1 MSLRYAI
8 WDMSHTHSS
17 NRLVAAGR
25 FCVCVCGGLGWSPPL
40 QRHSTGFVL
49 LCWPSWYRVRT
60 DPSQTSLS
68 SSYRWL
74 TSGRPRRSAWA
85 LSAAGFPALE
95 GECAE
100 VLSEV
105 MLQELIHSQ
114 LRLTVVSLSERLS
127 HATPRRTALLL
138 RMATSRSLEE
148 ERSAGWS
155 LASVLAPP
163 RGKDRVQSGQ
173 LFFLLPHKT
182 GSLQTP
188 GFFHVIFILFFY

>member
-8 WDMSHTHSS
+8 WDISHTHRS
-17 NRLVAAGR
+17 NRLGAAGR
-25 FCVCVCGGLGWSPPL
+25 FCVCVCGGLGWSAPL

-49 LCWPSWYRVRT
+49 LCCPSWYRVRT

-74 TSGRPRRSAWA
+74 ASGRPRRSAWA
-85 LSAAGFPALE
+85 LSVAGFPALE
-95 GECAE
+95 GECVE

-114 LRLTVVSLSERLS
+114 LRLSVVVSLSERLS

-148 ERSAGWS
+148 EKSAGWS
-155 LASVLAPP
+155 LGSALAPP
-163 RGKDRVQSGQ
+163 RGKDRVQSEKIY
-173 LFFLLPHKT
+173 LLPHKT
-182 GSLQTP
+182 GS
-188 GFFHVIFILFFY
+188 FFHVIFLLFFY